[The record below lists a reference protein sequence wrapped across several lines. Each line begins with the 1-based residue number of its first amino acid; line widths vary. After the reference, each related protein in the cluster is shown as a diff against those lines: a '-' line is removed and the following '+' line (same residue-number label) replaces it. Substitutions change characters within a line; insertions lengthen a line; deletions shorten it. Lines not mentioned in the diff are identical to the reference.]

1 MINLIKLLL
10 LTLLS
15 SFLTT
20 FVMSL
25 RGNPTNS
32 VESYLTGFW
41 YFWGMTVLYFCVND
55 CVIEL
60 LKRRYFK
67 NIPMYNSIYLTLSIF
82 ILLVLSFIILL
93 IYDSLFLNEMTIFF
107 VVGVHNVIRALL
119 SFLFFKPSGKAGS
132 G

>member
-67 NIPMYNSIYLTLSIF
+67 NIPMYNSIYLILSIF
-82 ILLVLSFIILL
+82 ILLLLSFITLL
-93 IYDSLFLNEMTIFF
+93 IYDSLFLNEMTMFL
-107 VVGVHNVIRALL
+107 VVGLHNVIRALL
-119 SFLFFKPSGKAGS
+119 SFLFFKSSRG
-132 G
+132 